1 MPAVAMRCS
10 LPFFVAVRFFVRFFL
25 SQRSRLYIS
34 VPARRL
40 LSQLPSFA
48 SWSLYLRDSDLS
60 CPNTPAPHP
69 LSTPLSCSLSRLS
82 VACGAFISPAAEEQ
96 APTPNAHVATAARL
110 LPMYASVYTWR
121 TYDKAVCRGGG
132 GGCKGHVL
140 KDEEILPRCR
150 RPATLSLPVALSLC
164 TLPALSLSLF
174 YYVLPRSENL
184 LSNRIWRIAGT
195 FCGSR
200 SLFHISAKKKVTWG
214 LGFQTPPGVFRIGT
228 PCVVALFLC
237 ARSLSLLSFAL
248 FLCVC
253 ARALS
258 YFL

>member
-48 SWSLYLRDSDLS
+48 SWSLYLRDRDHS

-96 APTPNAHVATAARL
+96 APTHTLQPLRGCYLCMPVFIPGG
-110 LPMYASVYTWR
+110 PMTKPCA
-121 TYDKAVCRGGG
+121 GGAG
-132 GGCKGHVL
+132 CVCKGHVL

-184 LSNRIWRIAGT
+184 LSNRIWRIEGT